1 MLISMVALAKW
12 LGVLVASTIAALD
25 AATANACVCVQ
36 PQAIA
41 PNYNAVVSPNIEAVW
56 TLGYPSATIR
66 LLGPTQTVELYANG
80 GNGGWVRFPLMQALE
95 PNAMYK
101 VVLDNDAL
109 VPASVFSTSSAD
121 APHVEAAPPAKPV
134 FADFAAGAVDYG
146 NTVNSCN
153 PGKIEFRA
161 TAQLMPDPT
170 IARYEVAVGE
180 AGSTVVAKVI
190 SAGDLVGAWSQNCDD
205 VKVVVQPNHEVC
217 IDVVAVDYAGQRSAP
232 VQTCTRVRD
241 CGTMSSQDAQALD
254 FTTCAEP
261 RGCQASDASTAGLAV
276 LLLIVCGGLRRR
288 PRR

>member
-1 MLISMVALAKW
+1 MVARAKW

-25 AATANACVCVQ
+25 ATPAIACICVR

-41 PNYNAVVSPNIEAVW
+41 PNYNTVVSPNVEAVW
-56 TLGYPSATIR
+56 TLGYSTQPLR
-66 LLGPTQTVELYANG
+66 LVGPTQTVVLRADG
-80 GNGGWVRFPLMQALE
+80 GDAGWVRYPLMQALE
-95 PNAMYK
+95 ANADYR
-101 VVLDNDAL
+101 VAFATDPLVAL
-109 VPASVFSTSSAD
+109 SMFSTSSAD
-121 APHVEAAPPAKPV
+121 APHVGAAPPAKPV
-134 FADFAAGAVDYG
+134 FADFAAGAVNYG

-180 AGSTVVAKVI
+180 AGTTVVAKVI
-190 SAGDLVGAWSQNCDD
+190 SAGDLVGAWSQYCDD
-205 VKVVVQPNHEVC
+205 VRVVVQPNHEVC

-261 RGCQASDASTAGLAV
+261 SGCQASDASTAGLAV